1 MKLHELKNTFHRQA
15 RKRVGRGDGSG
26 NGRTAGRGDKGA
38 GARAGAKRRPYF
50 EGGQIPL
57 IRRLPKRGFN
67 NPNHVLF
74 EVVNLSVLEESFE
87 AGAEINREVLEA
99 RGLISKETLPLKV
112 LADGD
117 LTKAFK
123 VTADRFSNAAKEKI
137 EKAGGTATFLKPS
150 SAEAKAARK
159 AAFIAAKKE
168 AVAKR
173 KAAAAARGE

>member
-1 MKLHELKNTFHRQA
+1 MKLHELKNTFNRQA

-26 NGRTAGRGDKGA
+26 HGRTAGRGDKGA
-38 GARAGAKRRPYF
+38 GARSGAKNRPYF

-74 EVVNLSVLEESFE
+74 EVVNLSVLEENFE
-87 AGAEINREVLEA
+87 AGATIDRKVLEE

-117 LTKAFK
+117 LTKAFQI
-123 VTADRFSNAAKEKI
+123 TADRFSATAKAKI
-137 EKAGGTATFLKPS
+137 EAAGGSATFLKPS

-159 AAFIAAKKE
+159 AAFVAAKKA
-168 AVAKR
+168 AVEKR